1 MTGEGVAGMREPP
14 LPAREFVGGHGLEK
28 QRVRERAE
36 HALKASG
43 NTWSARSGRSEGN
56 EAGQGLAGFGDGDF
70 LAGFDPGEELG
81 KLRFGLMDVDDR
93 RRFHG

>member
-28 QRVRERAE
+28 QRVRERTE

-43 NTWSARSGRSEGN
+43 NARSARRGRSEGDK
-56 EAGQGLAGFGDGDF
+56 AGQRLASFGDGDF
-70 LAGFDPGEELG
+70 LARLNSGEELG
-81 KLRFGLMDVDDR
+81 QLGLSLVDVDDR